1 MTIPCRED
9 MIGQNDIDLANQVE
23 DTTLLEKVK
32 TQLANELANDDLQ
45 VHVVDNMDVDTLING
60 LANLIFQVYLQVWKK
75 AETDQ
80 TLMISDVLKMFLS
93 MKAKSLTSAELLNQS
108 NISSLYKLRRY
119 ILDPAISA
127 GYIEMSN
134 PEKPTSSKQRYL
146 LSTLGVSIF
155 GI

>member
-9 MIGQNDIDLANQVE
+9 MIGQNDIDPANQVE
-23 DTTLLEKVK
+23 DTTLLEKIK
-32 TQLANELANDDLQ
+32 TQLVNELANDDLQ
-45 VHVVDNMDVDTLING
+45 VYIVDNMDVDPLING
-60 LANLIFQVYLQVWKK
+60 LANLIFQVYLQVWEK

-146 LSTLGVSIF
+146 LSTLGVSLF

>member
-1 MTIPCRED
+1 
-9 MIGQNDIDLANQVE
+9 MIGQNDIDPANQVE

-32 TQLANELANDDLQ
+32 TQLVNELANDDLQ
-45 VHVVDNMDVDTLING
+45 VYIVDNMDVDPLVNG
-60 LANLIFQVYLQVWKK
+60 LANLIFQVYLQVWEK

-127 GYIEMSN
+127 EYIEMSN

-146 LSTLGVSIF
+146 LSTLGVSLF